1 MAEGRTRL
9 FVRQLLTRP
18 GSSGAIF
25 PSSGVLAECMI
36 RCAELRTDS
45 VVAEYGPGT
54 GVFTEHIVKAL
65 APSQIFFA
73 IEVNENFAAALR
85 ERFPGLH
92 LYLECAS
99 RVEDCCHREGVD
111 RVDRVISGLPWAIF
125 PDDLQERI
133 LDAMIRVMPPG
144 GVFVTFAY
152 LQGLML
158 PAGRRFRR
166 NLKRRFSNVETSD
179 VIWLNLPPA
188 VVYRCVR

>member
-1 MAEGRTRL
+1 M
-9 FVRQLLTRP
+9 
-18 GSSGAIF
+18 
-25 PSSGVLAECMI
+25 
-36 RCAELRTDS
+36 
-45 VVAEYGPGT
+45 
-54 GVFTEHIVKAL
+54 
-65 APSQIFFA
+65 
-73 IEVNENFAAALR
+73 
-85 ERFPGLH
+85 
-92 LYLECAS
+92 
-99 RVEDCCHREGVD
+99 
-111 RVDRVISGLPWAIF
+111 F